1 MKECPLCHR
10 GNPDTS
16 AVCVRDGAV
25 LSRYDLRGAL
35 RARRNRLG
43 RGMFMPLA
51 QECLPAR
58 LAGAAAGAGADFRR
72 DPPGFVR
79 NLFCGYG
86 DAVYSRS
93 LRRSAACALIAV
105 NACFSALL
113 LFVGVFRPSS
123 AEVNA
128 PVHRSDTVAD
138 LGLRL
143 IAAVDTDARL
153 RRRDSGGDNQNR
165 SGRTGGGAPERNSA
179 QGGVGGGNGET
190 LPARQGGP
198 VLPSLLPQIV
208 PPRVEPARI
217 EHASLTY
224 PETIL
229 VDPLLLPPSPLPT
242 GDPEGVVGSNFRGSG
257 NNGGMGRGSGGGLGA
272 DAGGGFRTG
281 FFGGT
286 GRGAFRAGSNRPD
299 GDGDEIPWANERV
312 KPQILY
318 KEKARYTETA
328 RSRQI
333 QGTVILRATFN
344 AEGRITDIFV
354 VRGLPEGLTEM
365 AIEAAQRIRF
375 RPAMRD
381 GAPVSVR
388 ASLEYN
394 FVLY

>member
-1 MKECPLCHR
+1 M
-10 GNPDTS
+10 
-16 AVCVRDGAV
+16 
-25 LSRYDLRGAL
+25 
-35 RARRNRLG
+35 G

-51 QECLPAR
+51 VESLPAR
-58 LAGAAAGAGADFRR
+58 LAGAAVVAGTDFRR
-72 DPPGFVR
+72 NPQGFLR
-79 NLFCGYG
+79 NLFSGYG
-86 DAVYSRS
+86 DAAYSRS
-93 LRRSAACALIAV
+93 LRRSAACALLAV
-105 NACFSALL
+105 NTCFSALL

-123 AEVNA
+123 AEADA
-128 PVHRSDTVAD
+128 PVHRSGTVID
-138 LGLRL
+138 RELLL
-143 IAAVDTDARL
+143 IAAVDTDAQVP
-153 RRRDSGGDNQNR
+153 RRDRGRDTRNR
-165 SGRTGGGAPERNSA
+165 NGGAGRSAQKQTGA
-179 QGGVGGGNGET
+179 QGGGGGGNGEM

-198 VLPSLLPQIV
+198 ALPSVLPQIV
-208 PPRVEPARI
+208 PPRVAPARI

-229 VDPLLLPPSPLPT
+229 AHPQSLPPLSLT
-242 GDPEGVVGSNFRGSG
+242 VGDPEGVAYSNSRGSG
-257 NNGGMGRGSGGGLGA
+257 SNGGMGRGREGGLGA
-272 DAGGGFRTG
+272 GAGGGFRAG
-281 FFGGT
+281 FFGNT
-286 GRGAFRAGSNRPD
+286 GGGPFRAGNDRTS
-299 GDGDEIPWANERV
+299 GGGDEIPWANERV

-328 RSRQI
+328 RTRQI